1 MDLQKYCD
9 NNRAQNGYG
18 GAWMYRDPSLGETL
32 YHILIPVTTV
42 PFVNGSVDTSEYD
55 SLNCRTKGM
64 VEGKENLEQKDV
76 DFLWHRDNIK
86 RLESLQGR
94 MIEFLSLDKNYN
106 GRTYSGTLKVRPQD
120 FNNEINMGTVT
131 ITPAS
136 STDKTI
142 FNCLDLMQD
151 TVWFASEIPDKKY
164 LYSANTSTAVTL
176 DAKVDTEGAN
186 VAITF
191 DEGASTSD
199 IVTATWSTGTLSL
212 TAKAKGS
219 TVVNLTATKEGM
231 ASWTTTILV
240 IVE

>member
-164 LYSANTSTAVTL
+164 LDSANTSTSVTL

-199 IVTATWSTGTLSL
+199 VVTATWSTGTLSL